1 MDRLKKFLTEK
12 KVNKNFKKAGAGYRL
27 TDDSSSAVTTQPV
40 TAQQQTSQMV
50 PAERIATADIA
61 AQAAYKRM
69 NLGATQ
75 ESLTQRNIRMR
86 ALKEMEKEKKERE
99 GCANDKMDVEI
110 RTHVIDEREFE
121 HSAAVSGVYF
131 TCDLLGD
138 DLQLTK
144 NEVSL
149 FSIIKIFA
157 VHRIF
162 CTVAMGASILSWK
175 RWSTFLKYSLQIG
188 LRSLQMRKK
197 VEIFL
202 RTQLADD
209 PLVASTLMIFS
220 LNGPDKRQNASETI
234 QKYLKNLIESPD
246 ESKYHR
252 IRINNKIFQER
263 VSCANGGKEFLM
275 ACGFEEKD
283 LINNEQQEPFLV
295 IPDNKAMDT
304 YSLIQALEILQTG
317 QAVPLKLS
325 RNAAVYKL
333 EANQVITNPQL
344 PRDFFDLDV
353 AEIKREQQR
362 REVDVEKF
370 ATLRTREMREKDELM
385 RSYRYNYTLI
395 RIRFPNRFLLQ
406 GTFGCHEPFSAVHN
420 FVEEHLAPIEPML
433 FVLKDPVSGKVISDD
448 TKTLNELNL
457 LPAAVLHFE
466 WDFDIQVELMKLGRE
481 VF

>member
-144 NEVSL
+144 NE
-149 FSIIKIFA
+149 
-157 VHRIF
+157 
-162 CTVAMGASILSWK
+162 
-175 RWSTFLKYSLQIG
+175 
-188 LRSLQMRKK
+188 MRKK

-481 VF
+481 VHYLDQRFIETAEPFAVI

>member
-1 MDRLKKFLTEK
+1 MDRLKKFLNEK

-27 TDDSSSAVTTQPV
+27 TGDGSAAAVPQPV
-40 TAQQQTSQMV
+40 PVQRQASQLP

-69 NLGATQ
+69 NLDVTQ

-86 ALKEMEKEKKERE
+86 ALKELEKEKKERE
-99 GCANDKMDVEI
+99 KCTSDKDVQLG
-110 RTHVIDEREFE
+110 THVIDEREFE
-121 HSAAVSGVYF
+121 HSGAVSGVYF

-138 DLQLTK
+138 DYQLTK
-144 NEVSL
+144 NE
-149 FSIIKIFA
+149 
-157 VHRIF
+157 
-162 CTVAMGASILSWK
+162 
-175 RWSTFLKYSLQIG
+175 
-188 LRSLQMRKK
+188 MRKK
-197 VEIFL
+197 VENFL

-220 LNGPDKRQNASETI
+220 LNGPDKRNNASETI
-234 QKYLKNLIESPD
+234 QKYLRNLIENP
-246 ESKYHR
+246 EEGKYHR

-263 VSCANGGKEFLM
+263 VSCANGGKEFLL

-283 LINNEQQEPFLV
+283 FINNGQQESFLV
-295 IPDNKAMDT
+295 IPDDKAMDT
-304 YSLIQALEILQTG
+304 ESLIQALEILQTG

-333 EANQVITNPQL
+333 EANQTITNPHL
-344 PRDFFDLDV
+344 PRDFFDLDL

-362 REVDVEKF
+362 REIDVDKF
-370 ATLRTREMREKDELM
+370 TTLRTREMREKSELM
-385 RSYRYNYTLI
+385 RNYRYNYTLI

-406 GTFGCHEPFSAVHN
+406 GTFGCQEPFSAVLS
-420 FVEEHLAPIEPML
+420 FVEEHLTPIEPML
-433 FVLKDPVSGKVISDD
+433 FALKDPISGRVISDH

-466 WDFDIQVELMKLGRE
+466 WDSDVQCELVKLGRE
-481 VF
+481 VQYLDHRFIKAAEPFAVA